1 MMRLFALA
9 LLIACGGAAAQDCD
23 PRPFP
28 LTLSKADARM
38 EKEGQKYPPEI
49 TRIKNGVI
57 AYTIS
62 IALVGALYKTW
73 LAYDFDRA
81 IFIAVDGFSYDGKP
95 PRPPKRPQRN
105 QLFRYVKDDQLN
117 RAEMV
122 TVIKATPAQAKEV
135 ACQANRI
142 VSVTERDNSP
152 PDRGPLIDHVQFA
165 FHVIRDG
172 KRVPKEAPAA
182 RPLKDQLSRLLHTTL
197 KIEPM

>member
-1 MMRLFALA
+1 M
-9 LLIACGGAAAQDCD
+9 
-23 PRPFP
+23 
-28 LTLSKADARM
+28 
-38 EKEGQKYPPEI
+38 
-49 TRIKNGVI
+49 I
-57 AYTIS
+57 AYSIS
-62 IALVGALYKTW
+62 IAFVGPLYKTW

-135 ACQANRI
+135 ARQANHI
-142 VSVTERDNSP
+142 IDVAERDNAP
-152 PDRGPLIDHVQFA
+152 PDSGPLADHVQFA

-172 KRVPKEAPAA
+172 KRVAKEAPAA
-182 RPLKDQLSRLLHTTL
+182 RLLKDQLSRLLHTTL
-197 KIEPM
+197 KIAPM